1 MDKNPAKRIVLNDY
15 EILQT
20 IGTGSFGR
28 VKLSK
33 QKKGGKFIAL
43 KILKKAEI
51 LRLKQVDHI
60 MSEITILAEIDH
72 PFLIK
77 MSGLAQ
83 DDRFLY
89 IALDYIAGGELFNYL
104 RSIGNLNN
112 DEAKFFGAQ
121 VASMFEYLHQKDVIY
136 RDLKPE
142 NQLIDKEGYLKL
154 TDFGFAKHID
164 GRTYT
169 LCGTP
174 EYLSPE
180 ILLQKGHGKPVDWWC
195 LGILIYEMLVGID
208 PFSDDDP
215 MAVYQNILK
224 GKIKFPRNFPRDAK
238 SLVKHLLV
246 ADLTKRY
253 GNLKGGANDIKEHRW
268 FSGFDWKALQAKK
281 MQPPYIPEVKS
292 EGDTTNFTQYP
303 DSPELPK
310 PIKSSDDPF
319 LNW

>member
-1 MDKNPAKRIVLNDY
+1 
-15 EILQT
+15 
-20 IGTGSFGR
+20 
-28 VKLSK
+28 
-33 QKKGGKFIAL
+33 
-43 KILKKAEI
+43 
-51 LRLKQVDHI
+51 
-60 MSEITILAEIDH
+60 MSEISILAEIDH

-77 MSGLAQ
+77 MHGLAQ
-83 DDRFLY
+83 DERYLY
-89 IALDYIAGGELFNYL
+89 IFLDYIAGGELFNYL

-112 DEAKFFGAQ
+112 DEAKFYGAQ
-121 VASMFEYLHQKDVIY
+121 VASMFEYLHSKDIIY

-142 NQLIDKEGYLKL
+142 NLLIDKEGYLKL

-174 EYLSPE
+174 EYLAPE

-253 GNLKGGANDIKEHRW
+253 GNLKGGATDIKEHRW
-268 FSGFDWKALQAKK
+268 FNMFDWKSLLQKR

-310 PIKSSDDPF
+310 AIKQADDPF
-319 LNW
+319 TNW